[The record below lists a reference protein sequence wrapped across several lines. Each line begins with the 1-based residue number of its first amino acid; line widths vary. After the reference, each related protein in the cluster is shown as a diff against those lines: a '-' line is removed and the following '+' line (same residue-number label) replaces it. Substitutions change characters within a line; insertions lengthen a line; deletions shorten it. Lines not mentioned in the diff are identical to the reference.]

1 MGRCSS
7 RQAAHRLYPDGRPAF
22 RSGPAMTT
30 PAALTLDPAQPRPWR
45 TVLLPYALLA
55 PAMAVT
61 LVVVFLPMVEAVA
74 TSLTDLIL
82 WKPNA
87 SRFVGFGNYW
97 KLLQDPVFWTA
108 LGHTAV
114 WIGLTVPLQMGLGLV
129 AALLLDRDFPW
140 RGLAR
145 ALIIIP
151 WALPS
156 VVIALMWRWIYDPT
170 TGVLNDLLIHLSLIR
185 SAVPWLADPDKAL
198 YAVIAT
204 LTWQGFPFFAV
215 MILAGLQGIPR
226 SQYEAAS
233 IDGASAWRQFR
244 HITLPGIAPVLATA
258 GLLRVIWVAN
268 SMDVIFVMTGGGPGT
283 ATTTLPL
290 YAFVK
295 ARQNLDFGYG
305 TAIAV
310 TFTILLGSVV
320 ALYIARTMREVEP

>member
-1 MGRCSS
+1 MSTLAPS
-7 RQAAHRLYPDGRPAF
+7 ALHDLAQGRPL
-22 RSGPAMTT
+22 RSRLM
-30 PAALTLDPAQPRPWR
+30 
-45 TVLLPYALLA
+45 PYALLA
-55 PAMAVT
+55 PAVLVT
-61 LVVVFLPMVEAVA
+61 LFIVFFPMVQALV
-74 TSLTDLIL
+74 TSFYDLVL

-87 SRFVGFGNYW
+87 TRFVGFGNYI
-97 KLLQDPVFWTA
+97 KLLRDPVFWTSM
-108 LGHTAV
+108 GHTAI

-129 AALLLDRDFPW
+129 AALLLNREFPW

-145 ALIIIP
+145 AMVIIP

-170 TGVLNDLLIHLSLIR
+170 TGVLNDILLYLSVIHST
-185 SAVPWLADPDKAL
+185 VPWLADPHLAL

-215 MILAGLQGIPR
+215 MILAGLQGIPQ

-233 IDGASAWRQFR
+233 IDGASTWRQFL

-258 GLLRVIWVAN
+258 GLLRIIWVAN
-268 SMDVIFVMTGGGPGT
+268 SMDVIFVMTGGGPGY
-283 ATTTLPL
+283 ATHTLPL
-290 YAFVK
+290 YAFIK

-310 TFTILLGSVV
+310 TFTILLGTVV
-320 ALYIARTMREVEP
+320 AIYIVRTLREVER

>member
-1 MGRCSS
+1 MS
-7 RQAAHRLYPDGRPAF
+7 RSNHSTVERR
-22 RSGPAMTT
+22 
-30 PAALTLDPAQPRPWR
+30 TLLRWHSER
-45 TVLLPYALLA
+45 LLPYWLLA
-55 PAMAVT
+55 PA
-61 LVVVFLPMVEAVA
+61 VVVTVVIVFMPMVQAVF
-74 TSLTDLIL
+74 TSFYDLIL
-82 WKPNA
+82 FRPNA
-87 SRFVGFGNYW
+87 SKFVGFGNYV
-97 KLLQDPVFWTA
+97 KLFNDPVFWTA
-108 LGHTAV
+108 LWNTII

-129 AALLLDRDFPW
+129 AALLLNREFPW

-156 VVIALMWRWIYDPT
+156 VVIALMWRWIYDPN
-170 TGVLNDLLIHLSLIR
+170 TGVLNDILIYLSIVQ
-185 SAVPWLADPDKAL
+185 SAVPWLADPNVAI
-198 YAVIAT
+198 YAIIAT

-233 IDGASAWRQFR
+233 IDGASTWRQFV

-268 SMDVIFVMTGGGPGT
+268 SMDVIFVMTGGGPGY
-283 ATTTLPL
+283 ATHTLPL
-290 YAFVK
+290 YAFIK

-310 TFTILLGSVV
+310 TFTILLGAFVV
-320 ALYIARTMREVEP
+320 LYLSRTMREVER

>member
-1 MGRCSS
+1 MSTFAPNAPHDLAQVRPLRS
-7 RQAAHRLYPDGRPAF
+7 RL
-22 RSGPAMTT
+22 
-30 PAALTLDPAQPRPWR
+30 
-45 TVLLPYALLA
+45 VPYVLLA
-55 PAMAVT
+55 PAVLVT
-61 LVVVFLPMVEAVA
+61 LFIVFFPMIQAVV
-74 TSLTDLIL
+74 TSFYDLVL

-87 SRFVGFGNYW
+87 TRFVGFGNYV
-97 KLLQDPVFWTA
+97 KLLRDPVFWTS
-108 LGHTAV
+108 LGHTAI

-129 AALLLDRDFPW
+129 AALLLNRQFPW

-145 ALIIIP
+145 ALVIIP

-170 TGVLNDLLIHLSLIR
+170 TGVLNDILLYLTIIH
-185 SAVPWLADPDKAL
+185 ATVPWLADPHLAL

-215 MILAGLQGIPR
+215 MILAGLQGIPQ

-233 IDGASAWRQFR
+233 IDGASSWRQFV

-258 GLLRVIWVAN
+258 GLLRIIWVAN
-268 SMDVIFVMTGGGPGT
+268 SMDVIFVMTGGGPGY
-283 ATTTLPL
+283 ATHTLPL
-290 YAFVK
+290 YAFIK

-310 TFTILLGSVV
+310 TFTVLLGAIV
-320 ALYIARTMREVEP
+320 AVYIVRTLREVER